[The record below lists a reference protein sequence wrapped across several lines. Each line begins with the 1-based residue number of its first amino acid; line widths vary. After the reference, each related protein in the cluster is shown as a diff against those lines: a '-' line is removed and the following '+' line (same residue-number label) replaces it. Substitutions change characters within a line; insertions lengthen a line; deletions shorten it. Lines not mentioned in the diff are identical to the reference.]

1 MDGWNEGWM
10 EGSKL
15 IDGDNDGRKLIEGKL
30 DGWVLSEGELDSLG
44 APVGGIVVISLYR
57 IVASFM
63 L

>member
-1 MDGWNEGWM
+1 M

-15 IDGDNDGRKLIEGKL
+15 IDGDNDGRTLIEGKL
-30 DGWVLSEGELDSLG
+30 EGWVLSEGELDSLG

-57 IVASFM
+57 IVVSFM

>member
-1 MDGWNEGWM
+1 M

-15 IDGDNDGRKLIEGKL
+15 IDGDNDARRLIEGKL